1 MITKY
6 ILLKFFHAPE
16 KCVVVQKEDSKMK
29 NLVEPI
35 KDKKQVE
42 AIEQYLAK
50 HSKRNQL
57 IWVFGTNT
65 GLRISDILAL
75 NVEDVRNKQYVE
87 IIEKKTK
94 KYKRFPLNDK
104 LKRLIK
110 EYLIIRDNMYSISDD
125 EPLFIGKKHKRLHR
139 SQVYRFIN
147 DVCRNLGINVNA
159 GTHTM
164 RKTFGYHHYKQNN
177 DVALLQKIF
186 NHSSPSITIHYINIA
201 QEELDESYINF
212 EL

>member
-1 MITKY
+1 
-6 ILLKFFHAPE
+6 
-16 KCVVVQKEDSKMK
+16 MK

-35 KDKKQVE
+35 KDKKDVE
-42 AIEQYLAK
+42 AIEQYLSK
-50 HSKRNQL
+50 HSLRNQL
-57 IWVFGTNT
+57 IWAFGTNT
-65 GLRISDILAL
+65 GLRISDILGL
-75 NVEDVRNKQYVE
+75 NVDDVRNKQYVE
-87 IIEKKTK
+87 IVEKKTK

-104 LKRLIK
+104 LKNLIRK
-110 EYLIIRDNMYSISDD
+110 YLVIRDKMYSLTDD
-125 EPLFIGKKHKRLHR
+125 EPLFIGKKHCRLHR

-147 DVCRNLGINVNA
+147 EVCRNLGITVNV

-164 RKTFGYHHYKQNN
+164 RKTFGYHHYKKNN

-186 NHSSPSITIHYINIA
+186 NHSSPSITMRYIGIA

>member
-1 MITKY
+1 
-6 ILLKFFHAPE
+6 
-16 KCVVVQKEDSKMK
+16 MK

-35 KDKKQVE
+35 KDKKDVE
-42 AIEQYLAK
+42 AIEQYLSK
-50 HSKRNQL
+50 HSLRNQL
-57 IWVFGTNT
+57 IWAFGTNT
-65 GLRISDILAL
+65 GLRISDILGL
-75 NVEDVRNKQYVE
+75 NVDDVRNKQYVE
-87 IIEKKTK
+87 IVEKKTK

-104 LKRLIK
+104 LKNLIRK
-110 EYLIIRDNMYSISDD
+110 YLVIRDKMYSLTDD
-125 EPLFIGKKHKRLHR
+125 EPLFIGKKHCRLHR

-147 DVCRNLGINVNA
+147 EVCRNLGITVNV

-186 NHSSPSITIHYINIA
+186 NHSSPSITMRYIGIA

>member
-1 MITKY
+1 
-6 ILLKFFHAPE
+6 
-16 KCVVVQKEDSKMK
+16 MK

-35 KDKKQVE
+35 RNKKDVE
-42 AIEQYLAK
+42 AIEKHLAK
-50 HSKRNQL
+50 HSLRNQL
-57 IWVFGTNT
+57 IWVFGTNS

-75 NVEDVRNKQYVE
+75 NVEDVKNKQYVE

-94 KYKRFPLNDK
+94 KYKRFPLNNK
-104 LKRLIK
+104 LRNLIK
-110 EYLIIRDNMYSISDD
+110 EYLKIRDKQYSLTNE
-125 EPLFIGKKHKRLHR
+125 EPLFVGKKHCRLDR

-147 DVCRNLGINVNA
+147 HVCRNLGIEVNV

-186 NHSSPSITIHYINIA
+186 NHSSPSITMRYIGIA

>member
-1 MITKY
+1 
-6 ILLKFFHAPE
+6 
-16 KCVVVQKEDSKMK
+16 MK

-35 KDKKQVE
+35 KSKKDIE
-42 AIEQYLAK
+42 AIEKYLAK
-50 HSKRNQL
+50 HSLRNQL

-75 NVEDVRNKQYVE
+75 NVEDVQNKQYVE

-94 KYKRFPLNDK
+94 KYKRFPLNNK
-104 LKRLIK
+104 LRNLIK
-110 EYLIIRDNMYSISDD
+110 EYLKIRDKQYSLTND
-125 EPLFIGKKHKRLHR
+125 EPLFVGKKHCRLDR

-147 DVCRNLGINVNA
+147 DVCKELNISVNV

-164 RKTFGYHHYKQNN
+164 RKSFGYHHYKQNN

-186 NHSSPSITIHYINIA
+186 NHSSPSITMRYIGIA